1 MGWKKKLASMNL
13 VELQFLN
20 FIEPPAPHAL
30 NRDSTEVEIP
40 PTNSILSE
48 STLPLRWRG
57 VLEFWLVEGFLDCPV
72 PSCYHSCL

>member
-1 MGWKKKLASMNL
+1 MNL

-48 STLPLRWRG
+48 SNCHY
-57 VLEFWLVEGFLDCPV
+57 VEEEFWSSGWWKVFWTAQYQVAIIHACK
-72 PSCYHSCL
+72 S